1 MRLAII
7 ALVIIPALQAQPP
20 AGRVKT
26 LILTGESDTQYHDW
40 RVFDAILTQ
49 SSGAHEQL

>member
-1 MRLAII
+1 VLM
-7 ALVIIPALQAQPP
+7 IPLLRAQSPV
-20 AGRVKT
+20 GRVKT